1 MIHLLFRRYRGHTK
15 SSQKFS
21 DAFSFTVMNF
31 EWNLNDSKEKSLVY
45 LCRTTASWPGDM
57 ALSVTFMPSTL
68 TTNAVLF
75 GCDLKKPD
83 MYDDRMTLADIITS
97 RLKNSDTP
105 VFHPMMLPTILAD
118 VERDRQIELVR
129 EKLEQLGR
137 RIDRIAFTKPAV
149 KTLAM
154 VRNEMGTLGDDEK
167 TMSNPFGAHHLQQG
181 MSTSSGSTTLI
192 KDTGLVPPCT
202 FPDEESLPTAKLW
215 QQISRLRVGLSNWRR
230 QLLKMISHI
239 EDLNSV
245 EFAPRGPFNS
255 TYREDQR
262 LQFSLTGERI
272 RDRLQELVDEYD
284 EYIRECSHIMDGFS
298 LATQLAF
305 FSMDFFDFPKEAKGG
320 TLSSL
325 FWIYVLAAIL
335 LTLGTMAIFYFCIL
349 KKRNKEAE
357 SDRSSTAVSM
367 V

>member
-1 MIHLLFRRYRGHTK
+1 
-15 SSQKFS
+15 
-21 DAFSFTVMNF
+21 
-31 EWNLNDSKEKSLVY
+31 
-45 LCRTTASWPGDM
+45 M

-83 MYDDRMTLADIITS
+83 MYDGRMTLADIITS

-105 VFHPMMLPTILAD
+105 VFHPMMLPTMFAD

-137 RIDRIAFTKPAV
+137 RIDRIALMKPAV
-149 KTLAM
+149 KTSAS
-154 VRNEMGTLGDDEK
+154 VRNEMETLNDDEK
-167 TMSNPFGAHHLQQG
+167 AISSPFGAHQLQQG
-181 MSTSSGSTTLI
+181 MSTSSGSTTLTEG
-192 KDTGLVPPCT
+192 KGLVPPCT

-230 QLLKMISHI
+230 QLLKMISHV
-239 EDLNSV
+239 EDLNRI

-255 TYREDQR
+255 TYREEQR
-262 LQFSLTGERI
+262 LQFFLTGERI

-298 LATQLAF
+298 LATQLEISQIGRSDAKTNQEISRVNLDVAKMTRRDGSIMKSIAVLGMIFLPASFATAF
-305 FSMDFFDFPKEAKGG
+305 FSMDFFDLPKEGKGG
-320 TLSSL
+320 ILSSL
-325 FWIYVLAAIL
+325 FWIYVLAAVL

-349 KKRNKEAE
+349 KKRDKEVE
-357 SDRSSTAVSM
+357 SDRNSTAESLV
-367 V
+367 